1 MRTLRAAIGVLAC
14 CIAGA
19 LRAAEADTAATV
31 EKVTAAIGG
40 EGKVLTLFRLR
51 ERLNV
56 SSDPSKAGKER
67 VSVIEP
73 PSYWWVG
80 KRERV
85 KGEQEPAIFL
95 VWAWT
100 LGALRDPKSKIDP
113 IPEITDDGAQLIGL
127 RVSGTIEPA
136 MDVYFDKAT
145 HRLTRIDWR
154 TDTHRFSEWRELDGL
169 NYPAKCVGYK
179 KTGRA
184 WYFSEITGI
193 ERLSELPAELKR

>member
-1 MRTLRAAIGVLAC
+1 ML
-14 CIAGA
+14 
-19 LRAAEADTAATV
+19 
-31 EKVTAAIGG
+31 K
-40 EGKVLTLFRLR
+40 LFRLQ

-56 SSDPSKAGKER
+56 SSDPNKTGKER
-67 VSVIEP
+67 ISVIEP

-100 LGALRDPKSKIDP
+100 LGALLDPKSKIDP
-113 IPEITDDGAQLIGL
+113 IPETTDNGSHLTGL

-145 HRLTRIDWR
+145 YRLMRIDWQ
-154 TDTHRFSEWRELDGL
+154 TDTHRFSEWRELEGL
-169 NYPAKCVGYK
+169 HYPSKCIGYK

-184 WYFSEITGI
+184 WYFSEIVGI
-193 ERLSELPAELKR
+193 ERLSALPVELKR